1 MKIGNSQVELYS
13 KNETIL
19 NHTQVETASLH
30 YGRVINKNE
39 SSQNV
44 NNNSESNS
52 VIKIEESNSFMI
64 QDYRA
69 VYDIEEKLSIEDRI
83 KKMILEL
90 LLEQIANK
98 GQNSTIEYSKN
109 FNIDKANIYYNQ
121 PTGIDISKL
130 HPTQN
135 QNTTED
141 LTNPYIMQEPPEME
155 LKAVLYKMK
164 EDYYQKESIDFS
176 SSVKIQTPDQTYNMD
191 LKISFSKELYDS
203 RYTRIVFGDESFI
216 DPLVINYDEN
226 VNPFDN
232 ISNLH
237 FEFDLDNDGS
247 TEMIP
252 QLKNGAGYLALDK
265 NENGKIDNGS
275 ELFGPNTNDG
285 FKELAQ
291 YDTDNNNWIDE
302 NDAIFNKLKVWSI
315 DEEGKSSLV
324 SLIDSNVGAIYLG
337 DIQSGFK
344 YQSAIDKTD
353 AVQKSNGIFVKE
365 DGSGLGVV
373 NSIDIVA

>member
-1 MKIGNSQVELYS
+1 MKINNSQVELYS
-13 KNETIL
+13 KNETTIK
-19 NHTQVETASLH
+19 HSQRKTEEH
-30 YGRVINKNE
+30 YYGKVVNQDI
-39 SSQNV
+39 
-44 NNNSESNS
+44 NNNTQSNS
-52 VIKIEESNSFMI
+52 VIKIEESNSLLI
-64 QDYRA
+64 HNYRA
-69 VYDIEEKLSIEDRI
+69 VYDSEDLLSFEDKI

-90 LLEQIANK
+90 LLLK
-98 GQNSTIEYSKN
+98 FSKN
-109 FNIDKANIYYNQ
+109 QETPPVHPNQRASANILN
-121 PTGIDISKL
+121 INSNASSVNIS
-130 HPTQN
+130 
-135 QNTTED
+135 
-141 LTNPYIMQEPPEME
+141 NPYIIQETPEME
-155 LKAVLYKMK
+155 LKAVLYEIK
-164 EDYYQKESIDFS
+164 EDYYQKASIDFS
-176 SSVKIQTPDQTYNMD
+176 SSVQIQTSNQTYSMNLD
-191 LKISFSKELYDS
+191 ISFSKELYES
-203 RYTRIVFGDESFI
+203 KSTRIVFGDESFI
-216 DPLVINYDEN
+216 DPLVINYDED

-265 NENGKIDNGS
+265 NENGTIDNGS

-285 FKELAQ
+285 FQELSQ

-302 NDAIFNKLKVWSI
+302 NDAVFDKLKVWSI
-315 DEEGKSSLV
+315 DEDGKSSLV

-344 YQSAIDKTD
+344 YQNAIDKTD